1 MNRLTHR
8 SMSIRDYLLRRSVAW
23 PADHGSWV
31 FLLSPLII
39 GLAVGRRWT
48 EPVTYLIV
56 AAVCGFLVRQP
67 MTIVIKALSGR
78 RSRSDLP
85 AALFWSTLYSLI
97 GLVHVL
103 GLVLRGM
110 GYLLH
115 LAIPGVA
122 VFVWYL
128 YLVWSRDERRQL
140 MLEIV
145 GSGVF
150 ALTAP
155 AGLWAALGY
164 PDRLGWLLWLLTWAQ
179 SAASIV
185 YVYLRLQQRV
195 LKTPPTAQGKLIMGL
210 PAVTLTSLNVLGV
223 AALGA
228 DGLISLALT
237 LAYIPQWIEA
247 LWGTYRPAI
256 GYKPSWIGIRQLG
269 VSTLYTLLFVWAW

>member
-1 MNRLTHR
+1 
-8 SMSIRDYLLRRSVAW
+8 MSIRDRLLRRTVAW

-39 GLAVGRRWT
+39 GLAVGRHWT

-67 MTIVIKALSGR
+67 MTIAIKALSGR

-85 AALFWSTLYSLI
+85 AALFWSAFYTLI

-110 GYLLH
+110 GYLLY
-115 LAIPGVA
+115 LAIPGIA
-122 VFVWYL
+122 VFAWYL
-128 YLVWSRDERRQL
+128 YLVWRRDERRQL

-185 YVYLRLQQRV
+185 YVCLRLQQRT
-195 LKTPPTAQGKLIMGL
+195 LEQAPTARGKLIMGL
-210 PAVTLTSLNVLGV
+210 PSMTLTSLNLLSV

-228 DGLISLALT
+228 DGLISQALA

-247 LWGTYRPAI
+247 LLGTYRPAI
-256 GYKPSWIGIRQLG
+256 GYKPSWIGVRQLS
-269 VSTLYTLLFVWAW
+269 VSTLYTLLFIWTW